1 MCNLHILH
9 QNVGIFFPQNNTFE
23 ATHAAH
29 SCKYGGLH
37 FYISH
42 SGIISF
48 PQILQFFVVGEGA
61 QSSVKSALA

>member
-1 MCNLHILH
+1 MKVPQYRML
-9 QNVGIFFPQNNTFE
+9 GFFFLQKNTFE
-23 ATHAAH
+23 ATYVAH
-29 SCKYGGLH
+29 SRKYGGLH

-48 PQILQFFVVGEGA
+48 PQILQFFFVGEGA